1 MHMKIRT
8 GILALG
14 CAVAALSFSVAAAG
28 DANIAPPPVD
38 PQIAALVAA
47 VSADRLRTNDTT
59 LVNFFTR
66 NDFSE
71 TASTATRGVF
81 GARDWIRAQFESI
94 AQTSDGRMTVRL
106 DTYLQPKTPRTP
118 RAVTES
124 SVIATLQGDAPGPL
138 YVMSS
143 HFDDCN
149 GDCTNGTRV
158 APGADDNGS
167 ATSAVL
173 EVARILAP
181 HHFRGTVVFAC
192 FDGEELGLW
201 GSQHYAD
208 ELKTAGTAV
217 EADVNDDI
225 IGNSLGGGGAH
236 EPNVIRAFSEA
247 LPAGTA
253 DDRVN
258 LVGSENDSP
267 SRELSRFAGAIVPI
281 YLPEFSVRQIWR
293 ADRFLRGGD
302 QESFQADGFPAI
314 RFVEPNENFTHQH
327 QDVRV
332 ENGVQ
337 YGDLPQFMDFDYLA
351 EATRANVAVLASLA
365 SAPPRPAGAQLVAA
379 HLGYD
384 TTLRWTASPGAAS
397 YEIVW
402 RATTAAD
409 WQFSKDVGD
418 VTTAMVQVSKDDY
431 IFGVR
436 AVDSAGHASV
446 ASYPTAVRE

>member
-1 MHMKIRT
+1 MKIRT
-8 GILALG
+8 FISTLG
-14 CAVAALSFSVAAAG
+14 LIIACSAAAAAAG
-28 DANIAPPPVD
+28 DSTITPPAVD
-38 PQIAALVAA
+38 PQIAAFVSQ

-59 LVNFFTR
+59 LVNFSTR

-71 TASTATRGVF
+71 TTSTATSGVF
-81 GARDWIRAQFESI
+81 AARDWIRSQFEAS
-94 AQTSDGRMTVRL
+94 AQASGGRMTVRL

-124 SVIATLQGDAPGPL
+124 SVVATLRGDAPGPL
-138 YVMSS
+138 YVLSS

-167 ATSAVL
+167 ATSEVL
-173 EVARILAP
+173 EAARILAP
-181 HHFRGTVVFAC
+181 HHFRGTIVFVC

-208 ELKTAGTAV
+208 ELKAAGTAV
-217 EADVNDDI
+217 EADLNSDI
-225 IGNSLGGGGAH
+225 IGNSTGGNGVH
-236 EPNVIRAFSEA
+236 EPNVIRVFSEA
-247 LPAGTA
+247 LPAGA
-253 DDRVN
+253 VDDRVN

-267 SRELSRFAGAIVPI
+267 SRELARFVGAVIPQYI
-281 YLPEFSVRQIWR
+281 PDFTVRQIWR

-332 ENGVQ
+332 QDGVQ

-351 EATRANVAVLASLA
+351 QTTRANIAALAALA
-365 SAPPRPAGAQLVAA
+365 MAPPRPAGAQLVAA

-384 TTLRWTASPGAAS
+384 TTLRWSAVSGAAS

-402 RATTAAD
+402 RATNAAD

-418 VTTAMVQVSKDDY
+418 VTSATVPYSKDDY

-436 AVDSAGHASV
+436 AVDDAGHASV